1 MSRFVRQSKYRH
13 VFGNGSKADESYGNL
28 KVSKNAWDSNYIA
41 VNPTY
46 LAVCW
51 EVGGGGAAAV
61 IPTSTTGKLGEV
73 FLFNGHSGPVLD
85 VAFSPFDDSILAT
98 ASEDSTVKIWSIP
111 DGGLKSNVDTPSQV
125 LRGHGRKC
133 GTVNFNPVA
142 NNILATSSIDF
153 KVKIWD
159 IEKGSELFS
168 IDGHAGIIQSV
179 DWNYDGSLITTFGK
193 DKKLRIIDPRQ
204 STVVSEV
211 DAHQGVKGGRA
222 IFLGQKG
229 KIFTTGFSKQSERC
243 VAVWDPANFSSAVVQ
258 LNIDNSSGI
267 IAPFFDDGSNV
278 VFLAGKGDGNIRYY
292 EVVEDDK
299 VLYPLSQYSSTV
311 PQQGVCALPKVG
323 VDVNSNEIMR
333 LYKAT
338 QNQVEPISFKVP
350 RKSDVF
356 QEDLFPD
363 APSEEPALTSSEWTS
378 GKTSAPKL
386 RSLQQGYV
394 KKDKPKT
401 EFTQV
406 VETQTG
412 PQTEAELRK
421 EYEALVKRVAYLE
434 AEVAKKDAIIK
445 DLKK

>member
-1 MSRFVRQSKYRH
+1 MSRFVRQLKYRH
-13 VFGNGSKADESYGNL
+13 VFGTGFKPDDSFGNL

-51 EVGGGGAAAV
+51 EVGGGGAAGV
-61 IPTSTTGKLGEV
+61 IPLGTTGKLGEV

-111 DGGLKSNVDTPSQV
+111 EGGLTSNVDTPSQV

-133 GTVNFNPVA
+133 GSVNFNPVA
-142 NNILATSSIDF
+142 NNVLATSSIDF

-179 DWNYDGSLITTFGK
+179 DWNYDGSLITTFSK
-193 DKKLRIIDPRQ
+193 DKKLRIIDPRTT
-204 STVVSEV
+204 SIVAEV
-211 DAHQGVKGGRA
+211 EAHQGVKGGRA
-222 IFLGQKG
+222 IYLGQKG
-229 KIFTTGFSKQSERC
+229 KIFTTGFSKQSERG
-243 VAVWDPANFSSAVVQ
+243 VAVWDPANFSKALVQ

-267 IAPFFDDGSNV
+267 IAPFYDDGSNV

-292 EVVEDDK
+292 EVVDDDK
-299 VLYPLSQYSSTV
+299 VLYSLDQYSSTV

-363 APSEEPALTSSEWTS
+363 APSEEPALTSDEWQS

-401 EFTQV
+401 EFKQV
-406 VETQTG
+406 VVTESG

-421 EYEALVKRVAYLE
+421 EYESLVKRVAYLE